1 MRSYS
6 ECGFTQEVE
15 LMTHE
20 AVTDVR
26 GDALRL
32 LSSGL
37 YVLTTCAADAIH
49 AAAVSWVS
57 QVSFQPPLV
66 MMALRRNTHL
76 AQAVR
81 KGHRFALNI
90 LASDQAAMAEP
101 FLGSVMLP
109 ASDQT
114 LAGLAF
120 RSSPAHCPLLTD
132 ALGWLECRLA
142 AELST
147 PGDHCL
153 LLGEVTGAGIRR
165 TGTPL
170 TLRDTPW
177 SYGGLREP

>member
-1 MRSYS
+1 
-6 ECGFTQEVE
+6 
-15 LMTHE
+15 MTPE

-37 YVLTTCAADAIH
+37 YVLTACSAGTVH
-49 AAAVSWVS
+49 ATAVSWVS

-66 MMALRRNTHL
+66 LVALRRNSYL

-90 LASDQAAMAEP
+90 LDADQEALAEP
-101 FLGSVMLP
+101 FLASVSLP
-109 ASDQT
+109 AGDPT

-120 RSSPAHCPLLTD
+120 RSSAAHCPLLTD

-142 AELST
+142 AEPPT

-153 LLGEVTGAGIRR
+153 LLGEVTGAGVRR
-165 TGTPL
+165 AGAPL
-170 TLRDTPW
+170 VLRDTPW
-177 SYGGLREP
+177 SYGGLRES

>member
-1 MRSYS
+1 
-6 ECGFTQEVE
+6 
-15 LMTHE
+15 MTPD

-37 YVLTTCAADAIH
+37 YILTACSADTIH

-57 QVSFQPPLV
+57 QVSFQPLLV
-66 MMALRRNTHL
+66 SVALRRNSHL
-76 AQAVR
+76 AHAVR

-90 LASDQAAMAEP
+90 LASDQMALAEP
-101 FLGSVMLP
+101 FLGSVSLP
-109 ASDQT
+109 AGDPT

-120 RSSPAHCPLLTD
+120 RSSAAHCPLLTD

-142 AELST
+142 AEPPT

-153 LLGEVTGAGIRR
+153 MLGEVTGAGIRR
-165 TGTPL
+165 AGVPL
-170 TLRDTPW
+170 TLWSTPW
-177 SYGGLREP
+177 SYGVARES